1 MFEKIKR
8 GFSNFLKVLKRPEME
23 ILPGHLA
30 FSFVLS
36 IVPTLTILTF
46 IASSLNVSL
55 DFITDFIAKAFSSD
69 FANMLLGVNME
80 ITADFNFFLTLFIG
94 YFIASNGAASII
106 VSSNTIYGI
115 KNAGF
120 FKRRLKAF
128 IMILIIILLF
138 VFLLIFGVFGN
149 KIIEMLQYMDLSKEI
164 FTNLTLLISVLKGP
178 VSWFIIFLFIKIIFT
193 MAPDKKIPSHEVN
206 KGAILTTFG
215 FIVITYIYSLY
226 TTHFARYDVF
236 YGNLA
241 SIVVLMIWLYLL
253 SYVFT
258 IGLAVNYRQEVLTLE
273 KTAKLEIVEDN
284 KEKKNQK

>member
-1 MFEKIKR
+1 MIERIKK

-46 IASSLNVSL
+46 VASSLNVSL
-55 DFITDFIAKAFSSD
+55 DFITDFISRAFSSD
-69 FANMLLGVNME
+69 FANMLLGVNMK

-128 IMILIIILLF
+128 IMVLIIILLF
-138 VFLLIFGVFGN
+138 IFLLIFGVFGN
-149 KIIEMLQYMDLSKEI
+149 KIIEMLRYMDISKEI
-164 FTNLTLLISVLKGP
+164 FTNLTLIISVLKGP

-193 MAPDKKIPSHEVN
+193 MAPDKKIPSQEVN
-206 KGAILTTFG
+206 KGAVFTTFG
-215 FIVITYIYSLY
+215 FILITYVYSLY

-258 IGLAVNYRQEVLTLE
+258 IGLAVNYREEVLTLE
-273 KTAKLEIVEDN
+273 KTAKLDINLQKEN
-284 KEKKNQK
+284 KKDE